1 MRGLSPKRELTI
13 VMFTRV
19 AALLLL
25 LSLAIAPAP
34 AQTFQVLHSF
44 TGQGDGGHSYAGL
57 VIDQAG
63 NLYGTTYDFGS
74 AGYGVVFKLA
84 HHNGAWTLAPLYTF
98 QGGVDGQNP
107 KANVVFG
114 PDGSLYSTTWQGGT
128 NGGGTVFKLQP
139 SATACHSALCSWTKN
154 DIHDFGGLPD
164 GGLPVGTLLFDHAG
178 NIYGVTENGG
188 TNDDGTVY
196 ELTHSSGGWTHTVL
210 YGEVGGSPMSGVVF
224 DQAGKLYGTTLI
236 GGELGYGSVY
246 QLAHFGSGWTYNTLT
261 SFEDDGDGVEP
272 VGGVI
277 FDAAGNLYG
286 GTSGGGDNGGGTVFE
301 MTGSG
306 GSWTLTNLYEL
317 PLGLFG
323 VMASLAMDAH
333 GDLYGATEDEGAY
346 GYGSVFKLT
355 RSDNGWVYTDLYD
368 FTGGSDG
375 AYPVGNVTL
384 DGNGNIY
391 GTAGNGGL
399 QQCPGYYPGCGTVW
413 EITP

>member
-1 MRGLSPKRELTI
+1 
-13 VMFTRV
+13 
-19 AALLLL
+19 
-25 LSLAIAPAP
+25 
-34 AQTFQVLHSF
+34 
-44 TGQGDGGHSYAGL
+44 
-57 VIDQAG
+57 
-63 NLYGTTYDFGS
+63 
-74 AGYGVVFKLA
+74 
-84 HHNGAWTLAPLYTF
+84 
-98 QGGVDGQNP
+98 
-107 KANVVFG
+107 
-114 PDGSLYSTTWQGGT
+114 
-128 NGGGTVFKLQP
+128 
-139 SATACHSALCSWTKN
+139 
-154 DIHDFGGLPD
+154 
-164 GGLPVGTLLFDHAG
+164 
-178 NIYGVTENGG
+178 
-188 TNDDGTVY
+188 
-196 ELTHSSGGWTHTVL
+196 
-210 YGEVGGSPMSGVVF
+210 
-224 DQAGKLYGTTLI
+224 
-236 GGELGYGSVY
+236 
-246 QLAHFGSGWTYNTLT
+246 
-261 SFEDDGDGVEP
+261 
-272 VGGVI
+272 
-277 FDAAGNLYG
+277 
-286 GTSGGGDNGGGTVFE
+286 